1 MLPFFL
7 NKGNLHPSRIC
18 TDNVF
23 SVCRYGKRTLSGIL
37 KDGYSSLA
45 RYYYNNLHDGK
56 RQVWFTS
63 TTLTPM
69 VVVNF
74 DFKIRSHSN
83 SASTTFTLLVVYFDF
98 KIRPYCNSDEPIV
111 YLI

>member
-1 MLPFFL
+1 M
-7 NKGNLHPSRIC
+7 
-18 TDNVF
+18 
-23 SVCRYGKRTLSGIL
+23 

-63 TTLTPM
+63 TTLTLM

-74 DFKIRSHSN
+74 DFKIRSDSN
-83 SASTTFTLLVVYFDF
+83 SASTTFTLQNIVYFFAKKLTD
-98 KIRPYCNSDEPIV
+98 RPYVWVVFTFRLYRMLLTLLLDTIHWTEDSLFERKEKSQRFS
-111 YLI
+111 L